1 MPHEEI
7 VHIRTV
13 MDLADKLVAI
23 SEKGFTAFDD
33 DECLML
39 NGIVR
44 DCAFRL
50 RDAAEHAR
58 RIYMTQGH
66 WDSGREHHVP

>member
-1 MPHEEI
+1 MSNKEI

-13 MDLADKLVAI
+13 MDLADKLVVI
-23 SEKGFTAFDD
+23 SEKGFTAFDN

-44 DCAFRL
+44 DCAYRL
-50 RDAAEHAR
+50 RDAAEQTR
-58 RIYMTQGH
+58 RYYMTNGH
-66 WDSGREHHVP
+66 WDSGREHHVL

>member
-1 MPHEEI
+1 
-7 VHIRTV
+7 

-23 SEKGFTAFDD
+23 SEKGFTAFDN

-44 DCAFRL
+44 DCAYRL
-50 RDAAEHAR
+50 RNAAEQAR
-58 RIYMTQGH
+58 RIYMTNGH
-66 WDSGREHHVP
+66 